1 MTKQETK
8 LSKPKGDK
16 LVKEGKKGRKVLF
29 KRQMVFLAHAL
40 PEREVWQTATFIDL

>member
-16 LVKEGKKGRKVLF
+16 LVKEEKGHNVLF
-29 KRQMVFLAHAL
+29 KRQMVSLAHAL
-40 PEREVWQTATFIDL
+40 PE